1 MNYQLLSKLAM
12 EENDILKSEVS
23 ILRRRNDIL
32 RTEVE
37 RLEGLLKNIEKE
49 RISYKDEPKTKEE
62 ESSSKVNAEEIKKEE
77 IHRFTH
83 YS

>member
-12 EENDILKSEVS
+12 EENDRLKNDVS
-23 ILRRRNDIL
+23 ILRRRNEIL

-37 RLEGLLKNIEKE
+37 RLEALLKNMEKE
-49 RISYKDEPKTKEE
+49 KTSFKEE
-62 ESSSKVNAEEIKKEE
+62 ANLTEEPSSLKKEEEIKKEE

>member
-12 EENDILKSEVS
+12 EENDRLKNDVS
-23 ILRRRNDIL
+23 ILRRRNEIL

-37 RLEGLLKNIEKE
+37 RLEALLKNMEKE
-49 RISYKDEPKTKEE
+49 KQSLKEE
-62 ESSSKVNAEEIKKEE
+62 TNSKEEVASLKKEEEIKKEE